1 MSDAVCRQ
9 LLPYLPPQTGQAVL
23 SLSEAGQGRLEE
35 LRFRRGCELT
45 AVIGGVEQPLS
56 LERPLLC
63 TEQTLQFLLNA
74 ASGYSAYAAG
84 EVLKQGFLPLRGG
97 HRLGFCGTAVVERG
111 EVTALRDLSSA
122 NLRVARACH
131 GCADEALR
139 LLGESPGSVLIA
151 GPPGS
156 GKTTLL
162 RELVRL
168 LSDRLG
174 RRVGVVDSRGELAA
188 CLNGEPQFAIG
199 RRTDVI
205 SMVPKAQGLELLLRV
220 MSPEWIAVDEI
231 TAGEDVRALNRAG
244 YCGVRLLAT
253 VHAYGLTD
261 LKRKPLYRKLLEE
274 GIFDTIL
281 SLDRQ
286 RQLRLE
292 RMEKTC

>member
-205 SMVPKAQGLELLLRV
+205 SMVPKAQGMELLLRV

>member
-1 MSDAVCRQ
+1 MSDAICRQ
-9 LLPYLPPQTGQAVL
+9 LLPYLPPNVGQAVM
-23 SLSEAGQGRLEE
+23 SLPEAGQGRLEE

-63 TEQTLQFLLNA
+63 SDQTLQFLLNA

-84 EVLKQGFLPLRGG
+84 EALRQGFLPLRGG
-97 HRLGFCGTAVVERG
+97 HRLGFCGTAVLEQG
-111 EVTALRDLSSA
+111 EILALHELSSA

-139 LLGESPGSVLIA
+139 LLGDTPGSVLIA

-188 CLNGEPQFAIG
+188 CLNGEPQFAVG

-205 SMVPKAQGLELLLRV
+205 SMAPKAQGLELLLRV

-253 VHAYGLTD
+253 VHAFGPAD
-261 LKRKPLYRKLLEE
+261 LKRRPLYKKLLDE
-274 GIFDTIL
+274 GMFDTVL

-286 RQLRLE
+286 RQIKLE
-292 RMEKTC
+292 RMEKLC

>member
-1 MSDAVCRQ
+1 M
-9 LLPYLPPQTGQAVL
+9 
-23 SLSEAGQGRLEE
+23 
-35 LRFRRGCELT
+35 
-45 AVIGGVEQPLS
+45 
-56 LERPLLC
+56 
-63 TEQTLQFLLNA
+63 
-74 ASGYSAYAAG
+74 
-84 EVLKQGFLPLRGG
+84 KQGFLPLRGG

-205 SMVPKAQGLELLLRV
+205 SMVPKAQGMELLLRV

-292 RMEKTC
+292 RMEKIC